1 MKNKILIITG
11 DPKSINSE
19 IIIKTLKKIPQR
31 IKKKIYLISNYELLK
46 NQFKKF
52 HFYPKMQKVDIFK
65 NDIKNDRLKIINI
78 DLPFKN
84 LSNISF
90 INCKR
95 YIKKS
100 FDLAHDISLNDKSI
114 IGIINCPINK
124 KLLNNGNFGV
134 TEYLAS
140 KCQIKDSSEVM
151 LIRNDKLAVSPVT
164 THNDL
169 KSVSKI
175 LSKNLIVKKIN
186 TINLYFKKIFLRK
199 PKIAVLGLNPH
210 NGELKKKTEEVRII
224 IPAIKRLKKKNIRVY
239 GPLVSDTIFIND
251 YKKFDVIVGM
261 YHDQVLGPFKALYKF
276 NAINLT
282 LGLKYLRVSPDHG
295 VAINLIGKNK
305 ANPTSLLECVKFLN
319 KFG

>member
-1 MKNKILIITG
+1 
-11 DPKSINSE
+11 
-19 IIIKTLKKIPQR
+19 
-31 IKKKIYLISNYELLK
+31 
-46 NQFKKF
+46 
-52 HFYPKMQKVDIFK
+52 MQKVDIFK